1 MDKHA
6 FYMTNFVDG
15 VEFTTELYVLGKL
28 LRYSNMFEVKG
39 SLQKYFKEKIFVGK
53 ATHIPELPL
62 DNKLEKIYKSHV
74 EIFVGRLHE
83 DYLAGVIS
91 ELEYYAIDK
100 IGEEIYK
107 QVNS

>member
-39 SLQKYFKEKIFVGK
+39 SLQNILKKKF
-53 ATHIPELPL
+53 L
-62 DNKLEKIYKSHV
+62 
-74 EIFVGRLHE
+74 
-83 DYLAGVIS
+83 
-91 ELEYYAIDK
+91 
-100 IGEEIYK
+100 
-107 QVNS
+107 